1 MNSLALWAR
10 DAAGSI
16 DQGHRYRPQG
26 YMAKTSFRERIT
38 VITGTVTHP
47 ATGMVAKIRNKSNNQ
62 FGTRLIEGFDAK
74 PLHLKSL
81 ADKLFNKHGFLPQID
96 MVVGASITT

>member
-1 MNSLALWAR
+1 MDRLALRAR

-26 YMAKTSFRERIT
+26 HMAKSSFRERIP
-38 VITGTVTHP
+38 VVTGAVTHP
-47 ATGMVAKIRNKSNNQ
+47 ATGMVTKVRNDSNNQ
-62 FGTRLIEGFDAK
+62 FGTRLFDRFDAK

-81 ADKLFNKHGFLPQID
+81 ADKLFKKHGFLLQVV
-96 MVVGASITT
+96 MVVGTSITT